1 MTILKEKNTYNSGA
15 AIAVKIKT
23 ASQSHCFVTIKNILM
38 SRPKDVSASA
48 VTKESGW
55 KSRN

>member
-23 ASQSHCFVTIKNILM
+23 VKATVLLQ
-38 SRPKDVSASA
+38 
-48 VTKESGW
+48 
-55 KSRN
+55 